1 MRDEQDLLNRR
12 KHAMLNQLTSLSALA
27 VETAENLP
35 DVPDVT
41 DTEFA
46 ELGGF
51 GSVGRPG
58 GNDAE
63 MESDPTLGN
72 AADETHEEGQQDAAQ
87 AANDE
92 SQPRARD
99 EQGELSDAP
108 GENVSQAVDGD
119 GMSSTGEA
127 GSQSSTDQH
136 EYARASKPSA
146 A

>member
-1 MRDEQDLLNRR
+1 V
-12 KHAMLNQLTSLSALA
+12 S
-27 VETAENLP
+27 
-35 DVPDVT
+35 

-51 GSVGRPG
+51 GSVSRPG
-58 GNDAE
+58 GNEAE
-63 MESDPTLGN
+63 MESDPTIGN
-72 AADETHEEGQQDAAQ
+72 PADETHDVQQDAAQ

>member
-27 VETAENLP
+27 AETAENLP
-35 DVPDVT
+35 DVPDVS

-51 GSVGRPG
+51 GSVSRPG
-58 GNDAE
+58 GNEAE
-63 MESDPTLGN
+63 MESDPTIGN
-72 AADETHEEGQQDAAQ
+72 PADETREGQHDAAQ

-92 SQPRARD
+92 SEPRARD